1 MNYLPKSRVTQ
12 IFLEVGYINM
22 QVQTLGRIPT
32 FARSM
37 IVMGSKPE

>member
-1 MNYLPKSRVTQ
+1 MKFLPKSRITQ
-12 IFLEVGYINM
+12 IFLEVGFINVK
-22 QVQTLGRIPT
+22 VQTLGRIPT